1 MEAGGPELVNEAEL
15 RHWKSHMMVELLLE
29 FSGSAMKPDDTT
41 KALSRMETLHAV
53 TYEDLQ
59 RAKKAVAERKAAG

>member
-1 MEAGGPELVNEAEL
+1 MNEAEL

-29 FSGSAMKPDDTT
+29 FAGSATTPDDTA
-41 KALSRMETLHAV
+41 KAYSRMETLQAA

-59 RAKKAVAERKAAG
+59 QAKKALAARRAAAD